1 MVSEHERFYDLGM
14 DALVIACTR
23 TWRTTMVVYAVFWA
37 LETLR
42 MCGPCHAGHIRKGR
56 PRTHFLRVYAP
67 AEPRTILVAI
77 ASNKGGNNNT
87 DNWQ

>member
-1 MVSEHERFYDLGM
+1 M
-14 DALVIACTR
+14 
-23 TWRTTMVVYAVFWA
+23 VYAVFWA

-67 AEPRTILVAI
+67 AEPSTIPVAI
-77 ASNKGGNNNT
+77 ASNKGGNKNT
-87 DNWQ
+87 DNWQKEQQEALTVASKNFINSHFPKP